1 MGVQLKIFGSKSD
14 VKPRNED
21 CYLSQISEKTIVR
34 AVIVGAMIVGA
45 MIVEAMIVGAM
56 KLSRSFINDKYT
68 ISKRLFES
76 LSFPEL
82 RITQCGSLLC

>member
-1 MGVQLKIFGSKSD
+1 M
-14 VKPRNED
+14 KPRTED

-56 KLSRSFINDKYT
+56 KLSRSFIININDGDQ
-68 ISKRLFES
+68 F
-76 LSFPEL
+76 
-82 RITQCGSLLC
+82 